1 MRPGARA
8 WVALSLGVA
17 VWDTICPK
25 DEQLTDAAHRGM
37 EDHPLLTTGVV
48 AVTALHLTK
57 RLPPRLDPFRLLG
70 VLLTRISISV
80 RRCVNYRAYSRLTT
94 V

>member
-8 WVALSLGVA
+8 WVALWVGVA
-17 VWDTICPK
+17 AWDAFCPK
-25 DEQLTDAAHRGM
+25 DERLTDAAHRGM
-37 EDHPLLTTGVV
+37 DDHPILTTG
-48 AVTALHLTK
+48 AIAITGLHLAK